1 MKISPIFSDFRM
13 ATALSNGLQRVA
25 QRVKCLII
33 NGCNAAT
40 AVWRGE
46 GGYRLKPRVSWC
58 GAALC
63 LGLTGCQ
70 HAPPPRP
77 PPPIE
82 TGIVAAYAVT
92 NRIDPAWLQP
102 PTEAFTLGP
111 GDRVEIELMGEA
123 ASKVL
128 TVVGPDGRIYFDLLP
143 GLDVWGLTLSQ
154 TKALIEKEYA
164 KYVREPPKVSV
175 ILRELA
181 SRRVWVLGRV
191 QAPGVYPMT
200 GSMTLLEAVALA
212 GGTMSLTSY
221 RDQEA
226 AGVGEELADL
236 KRSFVVRQG
245 KCLPVNFER
254 LLLEGD
260 LSQNIYL
267 EPDDFVYFPSSA
279 ARDVYVLGAVTEP
292 RLVPY
297 REGMTV
303 AGALSGAYGTL
314 KEAYLSHVGVVRG
327 ALSQPKLTVVDF
339 KRVVRGEAR
348 DLPLEPG
355 DIVYVPVSPYSY
367 VDHYIEVILNTFV
380 SAAAI
385 NAGTRQIGVP
395 SSGEAG
401 VFIPVGSGIQI
412 VPPATPPAIH

>member
-1 MKISPIFSDFRM
+1 L
-13 ATALSNGLQRVA
+13 A
-25 QRVKCLII
+25 
-33 NGCNAAT
+33 
-40 AVWRGE
+40 
-46 GGYRLKPRVSWC
+46 
-58 GAALC
+58 
-63 LGLTGCQ
+63 GCQ

-77 PPPIE
+77 PPPAPVN

-92 NRIDPAWLQP
+92 NQIDPAWLQP
-102 PTEAFTLGP
+102 PLEAFTLGP
-111 GDRVEIELMGEA
+111 GDRLEISLMGEA

-128 TVVGPDGRIYFDLLP
+128 TVVGPDGKLYFDLLP

-154 TKALIEKEYA
+154 LKALIEKQYA
-164 KYVREPPKVSV
+164 QFVREPPKVSV
-175 ILRELA
+175 VLREVA
-181 SRRVWVLGRV
+181 SRHVWILGRV
-191 QAPGVYPMT
+191 QAPGVYPMP
-200 GSMTLLEAVALA
+200 GPMTVLEAVALS

-254 LLLEGD
+254 LLIEGD

-267 EPDDFVYFPSSA
+267 EPDDFIYFPSAA

-292 RLVPY
+292 RLVPFH
-297 REGMTV
+297 EGLTV
-303 AGALSGAYGTL
+303 AGALAGAYGTL

-327 ALSQPKLTVVDF
+327 ALDQPRLMVVNFKL
-339 KRVVRGEAR
+339 VVRGEAM
-348 DLPLEPG
+348 DVPLEPG

-367 VDHYIEVILNTFV
+367 LDHYLEVILDTFV
-380 SAAAI
+380 SSAAI
-385 NAGTRQIGVP
+385 NAGTRQVGVP
-395 SSGEAG
+395 SSGGATG

-412 VPPATPPAIH
+412 VPPAAPPAIH